1 MKIIFDG
8 ETPLFEDGLP
18 EGMVSIGFNTENKPI
33 FEIPD
38 GAALPGGAR
47 QATDA
52 DLSGLP
58 DTASAFRKMAIQ
70 GGIVSALSKP
80 GDPVDMQ
87 RVAMSLI
94 GKTSN
99 ALSAVLDIHAQVYA
113 QLAAAQSLADVRAAI
128 EPAIPLMTRVA
139 AMRENGELMSVQYA
153 QGMDNV
159 DAVIEGLVAITTCAK
174 VVAEHQPQATA

>member
-1 MKIIFDG
+1 MKIIYAG
-8 ETPLFEDGLP
+8 ETPSFEDGLP

-38 GAALPGGAR
+38 GAALPDGAR
-47 QATDA
+47 QAVDA

-70 GGIVSALSKP
+70 GGIVGALSKP
-80 GDPVDMQ
+80 GEPIDMQ

-113 QLAAAQSLADVRAAI
+113 RLAAAQSLADVRTAI
-128 EPAIPLMTRVA
+128 EPAMPLVTRVA
-139 AMRENGELMSVQYA
+139 AMHENGELVSVQYA

-159 DAVIEGLVAITTCAK
+159 DAVIEGLVAMTICAK
-174 VVAEHQPQATA
+174 VVAEHHPPATA

>member
-1 MKIIFDG
+1 MKIIFAS
-8 ETPLFEDGLP
+8 EAPSFEDGLL
-18 EGMVSIGFNTENKPI
+18 EGMVSIGFNAENKPI

-38 GAALPGGAR
+38 DAALPGGAR

-52 DLSGLP
+52 DLLGLP
-58 DTASAFRKMAIQ
+58 DAAAAFRKMAIQ
-70 GGIVSALSKP
+70 QGITTAMSKAGESA
-80 GDPVDMQ
+80 DMQ

-99 ALSAVLDIHAQVYA
+99 ALSAVLDIHSQVYA
-113 QLAAAQSLADVRAAI
+113 RLAAAQSLADVRAAI

-139 AMRENGELMSVQYA
+139 TMRGNGDLMSVQYA

-159 DAVIEGLVAITTCAK
+159 DAVIEGLVAMTVCAK
-174 VVAEHQPQATA
+174 VVAEHQPLTTA

>member
-1 MKIIFDG
+1 MKVIYTG
-8 ETPLFEDGLP
+8 ETPPFEDGLP
-18 EGMVSIGFNTENKPI
+18 EGMVSIGFNAENKPV

-38 GAALPGGAR
+38 GSLPDGAR
-47 QATDA
+47 EAREA

-58 DTASAFRKMAIQ
+58 GTASAFRKMAIQ
-70 GGIVSALSKP
+70 GGIVGALSKP
-80 GDPVDMQ
+80 GEPADMQ

-113 QLAAAQSLADVRAAI
+113 RLAAAQSLADVRAAI

-139 AMRENGELMSVQYA
+139 AMRESGELISVQYT
-153 QGMDNV
+153 QGMDDV
-159 DAVIEGLVAITTCAK
+159 DAVIEGLVAMTVCAK
-174 VVAEHQPQATA
+174 VVAEHQPPAAA

>member
-1 MKIIFDG
+1 MKIIYAV
-8 ETPLFEDGLP
+8 ETPSFEDGLP
-18 EGMVSIGFNTENKPI
+18 GSMVSIGFNAENKPI

-38 GAALPGGAR
+38 GAELPGGAR

-58 DTASAFRKMAIQ
+58 DAASAFRKMAIQ
-70 GGIVSALSKP
+70 RGIVGVLSKP
-80 GDPVDMQ
+80 GEPADMQ

-113 QLAAAQSLADVRAAI
+113 RLAAAQSLADVRAAI

-139 AMRENGELMSVQYA
+139 AMRESGELISVQYT
-153 QGMDNV
+153 QGMDDV
-159 DAVIEGLVAITTCAK
+159 DAVIEGLVAMTVCAK
-174 VVAEHQPQATA
+174 VVAEHQPPAAA

>member
-1 MKIIFDG
+1 MKVIYTG
-8 ETPLFEDGLP
+8 ETPPFEDGLP

-33 FEIPD
+33 FGIPD
-38 GAALPGGAR
+38 GAALPSGTR

-52 DLSGLP
+52 DLSGSP

-70 GGIVSALSKP
+70 GGIVRSLSKP
-80 GDPVDMQ
+80 GEPADMQ

-113 QLAAAQSLADVRAAI
+113 RLAAAQSLEDVRTAI
-128 EPAIPLMTRVA
+128 APAIPLMTRVA
-139 AMRENGELMSVQYA
+139 AMRENGELLSVQYT

-159 DAVIEGLVAITTCAK
+159 DTVIEGLVAMTTCAN
-174 VVAEHQPQATA
+174 VVAEYQPPATA